1 VQPTRSSGPRTMDVC
16 GIPLPCPFPT
26 PATTV
31 LHARPPKSLWHLV
44 SAVLLW
50 MGTRTSAVCAE
61 SRISM
66 DYHVYGW
73 ADSHGGE
80 LPSRANPK
88 LCQSTKRGQALSV
101 GVTHWEQLIS
111 CGRFDIP
118 PQSQLHPIFI
128 FMVLTSDIPFSLEK
142 DR

>member
-1 VQPTRSSGPRTMDVC
+1 
-16 GIPLPCPFPT
+16 
-26 PATTV
+26 
-31 LHARPPKSLWHLV
+31 
-44 SAVLLW
+44 
-50 MGTRTSAVCAE
+50 
-61 SRISM
+61 M

-80 LPSRANPK
+80 LPSRYNPK

-128 FMVLTSDIPFSLEK
+128 FMVLTSDTPLSLK